1 MPGPEDL
8 TQRLLWLGA
17 TQSLCARAEESGA
30 SAEIVELHQNDL
42 ALTVSATCPSRIS
55 AVPASV
61 STGRYGLRG
70 SPL

>member
-42 ALTVSATCPSRIS
+42 ALDSLCHP
-55 AVPASV
+55 PKPESV
-61 STGRYGLRG
+61 SYTHLDVYKRQ
-70 SPL
+70 P